1 MLLFTDYVENNVMT
15 KCAEMGSEALS
26 DQELLSIIIGKDTKT
41 KTAAKMAED
50 MTKDE
55 ELYKQVV
62 RCQYCEEIMDKY
74 GVPQER
80 AAAVLAAL
88 EIGKRIAMAKAIKR
102 NRISSPKEAAMYIMP
117 QMRYLT
123 HEYFIV
129 ILLDTKNQV
138 MDKIQ
143 ISEGSLNCAVV
154 HPREVYAPA
163 IIKHAAAIVV
173 AHNHPSGDPRPSDE
187 DRELTRALVKTGEI
201 IGIPV
206 LDHVVIGDNKYYSF
220 KEKAE
225 L

>member
-15 KCAEMGSEALS
+15 KCAEMGSESLS

-74 GVPQER
+74 DVPQER
-80 AAAVLAAL
+80 AAAILAAL
-88 EIGKRIAMAKAIKR
+88 ELGKRIAMAKAIKR

-117 QMRYLT
+117 QMRHLT

-129 ILLDTKNQV
+129 ILLNTKNQV

-187 DRELTRALVKTGEI
+187 DRELTRALVRTGAI